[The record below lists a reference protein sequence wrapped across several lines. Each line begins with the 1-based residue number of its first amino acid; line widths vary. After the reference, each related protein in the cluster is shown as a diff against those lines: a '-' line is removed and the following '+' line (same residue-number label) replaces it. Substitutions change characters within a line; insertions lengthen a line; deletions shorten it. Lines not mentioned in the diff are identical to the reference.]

1 MKPITSEVSL
11 ERQRVKLFT
20 TDNWEVQ
27 GEITFPGGGYK
38 SRLSD
43 VINEGQP
50 FIALTDV
57 LIYDQS
63 GREVARQAF
72 VAVNKQSIKLVLEA

>member
-1 MKPITSEVSL
+1 MKPTPSQVAL

-20 TDNWEVQ
+20 TDNWEIQ
-27 GEITFPGGGYK
+27 GEVTHPSGGYK

-43 VINEGQP
+43 VINEEQT

-57 LIYDQS
+57 VVFDRD
-63 GREVARQAF
+63 GREIARQPFA
-72 VAVNKQSIKLVLEA
+72 AINKQSIKLVLEA